1 MFDVILIG
9 AGVVGS
15 LIARK
20 LSSYKLDV
28 LVVEKENDVGNVT
41 SMANSGIV
49 HSGYDPKPNSNKA
62 KFNVLGNKMYPQI
75 AEELDVPLDKIGSLT
90 LAFSDEDYKQLEF
103 LVTRGKENGVKVKL
117 LSREEVL
124 KEEKNVNKNIVG
136 ALLAEDCYVVNP
148 FTLCAHAMENAVD
161 NGVKLHLDEEV
172 IGIKKNGEYFIV
184 KTNKGEYESKF
195 IIDAAGVNSDYI
207 HALIE
212 EIDYKITPRKGE
224 YFVLDH
230 FQKGFVNHV
239 IFPLPSEKGKGVLVV
254 PTTSGNYLIGPSSEL
269 IEDKDDLSTDKMT
282 LDEVRNSVNKMVDN
296 IPFNQSIRV
305 FSGVRPTPS
314 NHDFNISYAKSD
326 NHFIVVSGIESPG
339 LASSPAIAEYVVDNL
354 LNGVK
359 KLEKKENY
367 EPFIRKHRVLK
378 DLSNEERNKIIKE
391 NPDYGTIVCSC
402 EKISL
407 GEIKDELSRSV
418 PPRTVKAVKKRTR
431 AGFGK
436 CQGGF
441 CQSKVIHLLA
451 DYYHVK
457 MSDILLDKD
466 ESNICRYENKSEAKL

>member
-9 AGVVGS
+9 AGVIGS

-28 LVVEKENDVGNVT
+28 LVIEKENDVGNVT

-62 KFNVLGNKMYPQI
+62 KFNVLGNKMYPTI
-75 AEELDVPLDKIGSLT
+75 AKELDVPLLKVGSLT
-90 LAFSDEDYKQLEF
+90 LAFNDEDLKQLE
-103 LVTRGKENGVKVKL
+103 LLIKRGEENGVKVKL

-124 KEEKNVNKNIVG
+124 KEEKNVSKDIVG
-136 ALLAEDCYVVNP
+136 ALLAEDCYIVNP
-148 FTLCAHAMENAVD
+148 FTLTAHAMENAVD
-161 NGVKLHLDEEV
+161 NGVKFHLNEEV
-172 IGIKKNGEYFIV
+172 IDIKKINDYYSV
-184 KTNKGEYESKF
+184 KTNKGTYEAKF
-195 IIDAAGVNSDYI
+195 IIDAAGVNSDKI
-207 HALIE
+207 HAFIE
-212 EIDYKITPRKGE
+212 DIDYKITPRKGE

-230 FQKGFVNHV
+230 FKKGFVNHV

-305 FSGVRPTPS
+305 FSGVRPTPT
-314 NHDFNISYAKSD
+314 NHDFNIRYAKTD
-326 NHFIVVSGIESPG
+326 NHFIICSGIESPG

-354 LNGVK
+354 LNGVA

-367 EPFIRKHRVLK
+367 QPCVRKHILLK
-378 DLSNEERNKIIKE
+378 ELNNDERNKLIKK
-391 NPDYGTIVCSC
+391 NPDFGTIICSC

-418 PPRTVKAVKKRTR
+418 APKTVKAVKKRTR

-441 CQSKVIHLLA
+441 CQSKIIQILA
-451 DYYHVK
+451 DYYGVN

-466 ESNICRYENKSEAKL
+466 DSNICRYENKSEAKL

>member
-28 LVVEKENDVGNVT
+28 LVIEKENDVGNVT

-62 KFNVLGNKMYPQI
+62 KFNVLGNKMYPNL
-75 AEELDVPLDKIGSLT
+75 AKELDVPLLKLGSLT
-90 LAFSDEDYKQLEF
+90 LAFNDEDLKQLDY
-103 LVTRGKENGVKVKL
+103 LIKRGEENGVKVKL

-124 KEEKNVNKNIVG
+124 KSENNLNKNVVG
-136 ALLAEDCYVVNP
+136 ALLAEDCYIVNP
-148 FTLCAHAMENAVD
+148 FTLTVHAMENAVD
-161 NGVKLHLDEEV
+161 NGVTLHLDEEV
-172 IGIKKNGEYFIV
+172 IDIKKNNAFYCV
-184 KTNKGEYESKF
+184 KTNKNEYQGKV
-195 IIDAAGVNSDYI
+195 IIDAAGINSAKI

-212 EIDYKITPRKGE
+212 EIDYAITPRKGE

-230 FQKGFVNHV
+230 FQKDFVKHI

-269 IEDKDDLSTDKMT
+269 VKDGNDLSTDKMT
-282 LDEVRNSVNKMVDN
+282 LDEVRNSVTKMVDN

-305 FSGVRPTPS
+305 FSGVRPTPT
-314 NHDFNISYAKSD
+314 NHDFNIRYAKSD

-339 LASSPAIAEYVVDNL
+339 LASSPAIAEYVVDDL
-354 LNGVK
+354 LKAVLPLVK
-359 KLEKKENY
+359 KDDYNPCVKK
-367 EPFIRKHRVLK
+367 HVVLK
-378 DLSNEERNKIIKE
+378 DLSTKERNELIKQ
-391 NPDYGTIVCSC
+391 NPDYGTIICSC

-418 PPRTVKAVKKRTR
+418 PPKTVKAVKKRTR

-441 CQSKVIHLLA
+441 CQSKVIQILA
-451 DYYHVK
+451 EHYNIK
-457 MSDILLDKD
+457 MSDVLLDKD
-466 ESNICRYENKSEAKL
+466 DSNICRYENKSEAKL